1 MKTLALRLTWPLLLT
16 LCVACNAGEK
26 GSAEKAP
33 AETAPAAATTTTPEE
48 LAITELA
55 PGSGDPIAPGSL
67 AVVHYTGWLYDTGA
81 PEHKGRKFDSSV
93 DRGEPF
99 KFTLGAGE
107 VIRGWDQGVEGM
119 KKGGKRRLVIPAAL
133 GYGDMGAGGGVIPP
147 GATLVFDVELLGI
160 ESPAPTPQ

>member
-26 GSAEKAP
+26 APAEKAP
-33 AETAPAAATTTTPEE
+33 EAAPPAATTTPEG

-55 PGSGDPIAPGSL
+55 PGSGDAIAPGSM

-99 KFTLGAGE
+99 KFMLGAGE

-119 KKGGKRRLVIPAAL
+119 KKGVKRRLVIPAAL
-133 GYGDMGAGGGVIPP
+133 AYGDSGAGGVIPP

-160 ESPAPTPQ
+160 ESAAAPTPQ

>member
-1 MKTLALRLTWPLLLT
+1 MKTMPSRLMSPLLLA

-26 GSAEKAP
+26 PP
-33 AETAPAAATTTTPEE
+33 AEPAAPPTTTTAEG

-55 PGSGDPIAPGSL
+55 PGAGDAIAAGSV

-81 PEHKGRKFDSSV
+81 AEKKGSKFDSSV

-99 KFTLGAGE
+99 RFTLGQGE

-119 KKGGKRRLVIPAAL
+119 KVGGKRRLVIPAAL
-133 GYGDMGAGGGVIPP
+133 AYGESGAGGVIPP

-160 ESPAPTPQ
+160 ETAAPPAPQ

>member
-1 MKTLALRLTWPLLLT
+1 MKMTAPRPWWPLLLM

-26 GSAEKAP
+26 PPVEPVAP
-33 AETAPAAATTTTPEE
+33 TTTTPEG

-55 PGSGDPIAPGSL
+55 AGSGDAIQVGST

-99 KFTLGAGE
+99 RFMLGAGE

-119 KKGGKRRLVIPAAL
+119 KQGGKRRLVIPAAL
-133 GYGDMGAGGGVIPP
+133 AYGEQGAGGGLIPP

-160 ESPAPTPQ
+160 ETAVPAAAPQ